1 MNAHVKKMLVGTPII
16 LIVFSLVI
24 FVSSTE
30 SNETDIGEEKVDR
43 LSNCLSEAEA
53 TMYGSKSCPH
63 CQTQK
68 DMFGRYFDRIDYV
81 ECTEKQQ
88 ECKDAGISGVPQWK
102 INGENLRGTQD
113 FESLSEAA
121 NCDIEFS
128 EE

>member
-16 LIVFSLVI
+16 LLVFSLVI
-24 FVSSTE
+24 FVSSTG
-30 SNETDIGEEKVDR
+30 STGTDISDEKLDEISR
-43 LSNCLSEAEA
+43 CLSEAEA

-68 DMFGRYFDRIDYV
+68 DMFGRYFERIDYV
-81 ECTEKQQ
+81 ECTEQQ
-88 ECKDAGISGVPQWK
+88 QKCRDAGISGVPHWK
-102 INGENLRGTQD
+102 INGEDLRGTQK